1 MGSQRGMPGIGQRRP
16 RIAGV
21 AEAVEQHDGGAR
33 AAYANLEGG
42 AVGSD
47 VLDPKRKRA
56 PEGARFLMAHDAFAY
71 FARTA
76 FTPRPAASRRISA
89 LSVFSHENAV
99 NVLPFLSVTS

>member
-1 MGSQRGMPGIGQRRP
+1 MGSLRGMPGIGQRRP
-16 RIAGV
+16 HIPGV
-21 AEAVEQHDGGAR
+21 AEAVQENHGGAR
-33 AAYANLEGG
+33 AAYVNVEGG
-42 AVGSD
+42 TVGSD
-47 VLDPKRKRA
+47 VVDPKRKRA
-56 PEGARFLMAHDAFAY
+56 PEGARFLMAQDAFAY